1 MNQEK
6 QPITIEESAPAKTK
20 EEWLAFADRL
30 LKCSIGSESRI
41 EREAFMDFTQ
51 ELIKDA
57 MPFLSPSDRQRSM
70 RISQD
75 IYLTEKEIAEHQD
88 SLTVDKLYFV
98 KLIRDLVKYVQ
109 SKDVEAM
116 HQQED
121 SQFLEEKDDLIY
133 RIANLLNSN
142 LEDSLIVSQ
151 GINLL
156 KDSFWFVREDNARSF
171 WEDIINK
178 LLKLKSNLESNTAKD
193 SSINY
198 ESEIKEL
205 SEKIKDLL
213 TEVVKML
220 S

>member
-1 MNQEK
+1 M
-6 QPITIEESAPAKTK
+6 
-20 EEWLAFADRL
+20 
-30 LKCSIGSESRI
+30 
-41 EREAFMDFTQ
+41 
-51 ELIKDA
+51 
-57 MPFLSPSDRQRSM
+57 
-70 RISQD
+70 
-75 IYLTEKEIAEHQD
+75 
-88 SLTVDKLYFV
+88 
-98 KLIRDLVKYVQ
+98 IRDLVKYVQ

-178 LLKLKSNLESNTAKD
+178 LLKLKSNLESNTAK
-193 SSINY
+193 SI
-198 ESEIKEL
+198 SF
-205 SEKIKDLL
+205 
-213 TEVVKML
+213 
-220 S
+220 